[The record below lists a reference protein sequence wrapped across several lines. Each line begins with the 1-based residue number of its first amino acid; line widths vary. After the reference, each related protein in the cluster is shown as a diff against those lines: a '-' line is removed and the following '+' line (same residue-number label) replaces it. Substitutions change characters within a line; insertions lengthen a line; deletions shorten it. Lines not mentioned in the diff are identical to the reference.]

1 MVFGWK
7 HFLKQKAQSKDATWI
22 FFSCLQMHCL
32 LHLCTI
38 RCAYF
43 LNGAHCA
50 ALYPSVTGVLLSPSV
65 LNISLEFS
73 MSGLYKTTC
82 QNIYKTQSFA
92 PTNFCG
98 LKDCGV
104 FLYLWWTQA
113 MRFGRL
119 PDWALDLSSQIH
131 NSVLKFKSM
140 DSKCSTKTDPIS
152 SPSMAVQSQC
162 PLPEDILLRE
172 PLFDQMI
179 ANSYEPGEVR
189 FCNDSLLT
197 LIRIW
202 YILVGMICVL
212 GRYHGNTYIQGGCRM
227 SLMVNN
233 WCTCDDRESQL
244 MWIFFGLKMAL
255 QLSLYSHLVSC
266 ALEVFQTLCV
276 HVQTRWMGTSMRTTS
291 WMVSDPL
298 KVVVPWELDSCMM
311 CMQTTWSLLLWKIC
325 EVEIGCYPRTVKELL
340 GEG

>member
-1 MVFGWK
+1 
-7 HFLKQKAQSKDATWI
+7 
-22 FFSCLQMHCL
+22 
-32 LHLCTI
+32 
-38 RCAYF
+38 
-43 LNGAHCA
+43 
-50 ALYPSVTGVLLSPSV
+50 VLLSPSV

-179 ANSYEPGEVR
+179 ANSYEPGEGITAHVDLLR
-189 FCNDSLLT
+189 FEDGIAIVSLLSPCVMCFRSVPDPLCSCPNKVNGHINEDNQLNDTGAKVQILLSPGDLIVMSGTARYKWTHEINRNKDQQVWQGEALKQERRISVT
-197 LIRIW
+197 LRR
-202 YILVGMICVL
+202 LCPELVL
-212 GRYHGNTYIQGGCRM
+212 G
-227 SLMVNN
+227 
-233 WCTCDDRESQL
+233 D
-244 MWIFFGLKMAL
+244 
-255 QLSLYSHLVSC
+255 
-266 ALEVFQTLCV
+266 
-276 HVQTRWMGTSMRTTS
+276 
-291 WMVSDPL
+291 
-298 KVVVPWELDSCMM
+298 
-311 CMQTTWSLLLWKIC
+311 
-325 EVEIGCYPRTVKELL
+325 
-340 GEG
+340 

>member
-1 MVFGWK
+1 MVP
-7 HFLKQKAQSKDATWI
+7 I
-22 FFSCLQMHCL
+22 VP
-32 LHLCTI
+32 
-38 RCAYF
+38 
-43 LNGAHCA
+43 
-50 ALYPSVTGVLLSPSV
+50 LYIQVLLSPSV

-98 LKDCGV
+98 LKDSGV

-131 NSVLKFKSM
+131 NSVLKFKSV

-152 SPSMAVQSQC
+152 SPSMAAQSQC

-197 LIRIW
+197 LIGI
-202 YILVGMICVL
+202 
-212 GRYHGNTYIQGGCRM
+212 
-227 SLMVNN
+227 
-233 WCTCDDRESQL
+233 
-244 MWIFFGLKMAL
+244 
-255 QLSLYSHLVSC
+255 
-266 ALEVFQTLCV
+266 
-276 HVQTRWMGTSMRTTS
+276 
-291 WMVSDPL
+291 
-298 KVVVPWELDSCMM
+298 
-311 CMQTTWSLLLWKIC
+311 
-325 EVEIGCYPRTVKELL
+325 
-340 GEG
+340 